1 MNFQR
6 FNQLLRMG
14 VSPQLA
20 DLESSLWKG
29 SEKQKT
35 SSTNTSTP
43 YQQKDYDTLLSES
56 NSWLQ
61 NGGFDKNYGG
71 SAGFDPTANLTS
83 QQQAGLQGSYATG
96 QGTQNL
102 YNSQGLNTLG
112 NYFGSYDPSK
122 TGLNDAIQ
130 ASNNQLDWNYN
141 TQVAPQ
147 VRQGATDAGQYGSTR
162 HGVAEGIAQSQLSQ
176 QKTNAASTMAF
187 QDQQQYNQNQLG
199 VLNNLSQITKGLNSG
214 NGLQYDAGTLQQ
226 GQDQQEINGQLQQ
239 WAYNNNV
246 SLNDLLAYKSLI
258 SGDMGGV
265 TSSQGT
271 SSGGGGGAGALGT
284 IATVGGAIVGGMYGG
299 PAGAAAGAS
308 VGGAV
313 GNGLS

>member
-14 VSPQLA
+14 VNPQVA

-29 SEKQKT
+29 DKQK
-35 SSTNTSTP
+35 SESTSTP
-43 YQQKDYDTLLSES
+43 YQQKDYDNLLSKS
-56 NSWLQ
+56 NDWLSG
-61 NGGFDKNYGG
+61 GGFDKNYGG
-71 SAGFDPTANLTS
+71 QEGFDPVANLNAGQQSGLAGS
-83 QQQAGLQGSYATG
+83 QTVGQNAQGLYNQQGLQS
-96 QGTQNL
+96 L
-102 YNSQGLNTLG
+102 S
-112 NYFGSYDPSK
+112 NYFGSYNPSK
-122 TGLNDAIQ
+122 TGLNDAIA

-141 TQVAPQ
+141 TQVNPQ
-147 VRQGATDAGQYGSTR
+147 IRQGATNSGQFGSTR

-176 QKTNAASTMAF
+176 QKVNAASTMAF
-187 QDQQQYNQNQLG
+187 QDQQAYNQNQLG

-226 GQDQQEINGQLQQ
+226 GQDQQEINGQLQR
-239 WAYNNNV
+239 WAYENNV

-265 TSSQGT
+265 TKSEGT
-271 SSGGGGGAGALGT
+271 GGGGSSALGT
-284 IATVGGAIVGGMYGG
+284 IATVGGAVVGGIYGG